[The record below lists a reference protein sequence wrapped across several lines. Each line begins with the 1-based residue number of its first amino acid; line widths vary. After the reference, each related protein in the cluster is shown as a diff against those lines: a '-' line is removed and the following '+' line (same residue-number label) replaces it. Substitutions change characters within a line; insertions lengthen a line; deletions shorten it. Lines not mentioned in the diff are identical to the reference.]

1 MNEQAYGPPV
11 DQLLSLGDEM
21 GGWEFESWLDYPA
34 RFGLTAEHI
43 PDLIRI
49 VEDPLLTTQINEL
62 AEDDPRNWASLHAW
76 RALGQL
82 RAEAAI
88 QPLLALF
95 TSLEDWDDVFEELP
109 NVFGLIGPAAIPALV
124 EALHGARDTDFPAIS
139 YASCLRQ
146 IGQMHPAVRDEI
158 VGVFT
163 GLLAEAAANQPTLN
177 AFIISDLIDLKAVE
191 AAPVMEQA
199 FAADHVDWSIAGDWE
214 DVQIALGLLAERITP
229 KPNYT
234 ANLLP
239 ELIDLMQLSPS
250 AQRRRA
256 ESKRKAKRKQAQAS
270 RKKNRKKRR

>member
-1 MNEQAYGPPV
+1 MYGPPV
-11 DQLLSLGDEM
+11 DQLLSLGEEM

-49 VEDPLLTTQINEL
+49 VSDPALTIEAEAL
-62 AEDDPRNWASLHAW
+62 DEDDPRLWASLHAW

-88 QPLLALF
+88 EPLLALF
-95 TSLEDWDDVFEELP
+95 TTLEDWDDVFEELP
-109 NVFGLIGPAAIPALV
+109 IVFGLIGPVAIPALS
-124 EALHGARDTDFPAIS
+124 EALRDARDIDFPAIS

-146 IGQMHPAVRDEI
+146 IGQMNPAARDEI
-158 VGVFT
+158 VSLFGDF
-163 GLLAEAAANQPTLN
+163 LAEAANNHPTLN

-191 AAPVMEQA
+191 VAPVIEQA

-214 DVQIALGLLAERITP
+214 DVQIALGLLEARITP
-229 KPNYT
+229 KPNYQIS
-234 ANLLP
+234 NLLP
-239 ELIDLMQLSPS
+239 GLINLDAASPFS
-250 AQRRRA
+250 RQRRA
-256 ESKRKAKRKQAQAS
+256 ESKRKAKRKQAKAS